1 VCTGL
6 YRQLHD
12 ISHFVERSLF
22 SHHWH
27 SAPASIGSVCRKGS
41 VIKRLTYVQ
50 VRRKIREEHSASVH
64 LSCQQFVVIAKWKK
78 NSKFNDRREI
88 VNLDKFGL
96 SDWLD
101 FGELNLGLREA
112 YEKRGRGPCQVYA
125 AAFHWS
131 RHGHWRHRLE
141 CVVQKQG
148 RHIEHLSKNCRMLQ
162 LLSTIIET
170 INTLFPVVNFLK
182 CVVTEVVI
190 PQGSVSSQYITY
202 HFNWYVMQIL
212 TIFLA

>member
-1 VCTGL
+1 MSTKAGAHYSCSRPVFTAREHGPWTRVVCTGL

-131 RHGHWRHRLE
+131 RHWSLASSAWLRRPEARQTHWTFDVKIAGCYSYFR
-141 CVVQKQG
+141 Q
-148 RHIEHLSKNCRMLQ
+148 
-162 LLSTIIET
+162 
-170 INTLFPVVNFLK
+170 
-182 CVVTEVVI
+182 
-190 PQGSVSSQYITY
+190 
-202 HFNWYVMQIL
+202 
-212 TIFLA
+212 